1 MNAVRGERG
10 LWCGAH
16 SATCTEQRCYAP
28 AKWTTG
34 RGWNQLLISVEQDA
48 QDPAHEVQVVMGRR
62 RGRSVQ
68 GKRSD
73 ISFGDTRQPL

>member
-1 MNAVRGERG
+1 MV
-10 LWCGAH
+10 WCAFCDVH
-16 SATCTEQRCYAP
+16 RTEMLR
-28 AKWTTG
+28 TG
-34 RGWNQLLISVEQDA
+34 KVDNRGWGQLLISVEQDA